1 MKHRNLWLI
10 LTLLASLA
18 VAGLIFFFSA
28 QKAAVSDVTSAGIVE
43 RVLHALFRHFE
54 EMPADTQAS
63 LRDAVTFAV
72 RKLAHF
78 SLFGLL
84 GFCLM
89 AHLWVRREGK
99 PERPT
104 ALWAWGCSA
113 LYAVSDELHQMF
125 VDGRSAELRDVGI
138 DSAGALCGILYMW
151 LLLRLVSR
159 RRR

>member
-78 SLFGLL
+78 CEYAVL
-84 GFCLM
+84 GILM
-89 AHLWVRREGK
+89 VRAWENCAG
-99 PERPT
+99 
-104 ALWAWGCSA
+104 ALVICS
-113 LYAVSDELHQMF
+113 LYACTDEVHQYF
-125 VDGRSAELRDVGI
+125 VPGRAMQFRDVLI
-138 DSAGALCGILYMW
+138 DSAGALFGIG
-151 LLLRLVSR
+151 LVALWR
-159 RRR
+159 WRKRGERG